1 MLTSYGAILTLGIFT
16 QAAKSQGLL
25 PNKQAKPLSTYNCP
39 NSNGTLF
46 EAYVQ
51 GEEQSGYTTFD
62 QFNPTSELFLLVI
75 LLLYFSDNEIIIGS
89 TCWVFRSCGTLLWEQ
104 SLRLQ

>member
-25 PNKQAKPLSTYNCP
+25 PNKQLKPLSTHNCP

-46 EAYVQ
+46 EAYTQ
-51 GEEQSGYTTFD
+51 EDEQPG
-62 QFNPTSELFLLVI
+62 
-75 LLLYFSDNEIIIGS
+75 
-89 TCWVFRSCGTLLWEQ
+89 
-104 SLRLQ
+104 

>member
-1 MLTSYGAILTLGIFT
+1 MLTSYGSILTLGIFT

-39 NSNGTLF
+39 NSNETLF

-51 GEEQSGYTTFD
+51 EDEQSG
-62 QFNPTSELFLLVI
+62 
-75 LLLYFSDNEIIIGS
+75 
-89 TCWVFRSCGTLLWEQ
+89 
-104 SLRLQ
+104 